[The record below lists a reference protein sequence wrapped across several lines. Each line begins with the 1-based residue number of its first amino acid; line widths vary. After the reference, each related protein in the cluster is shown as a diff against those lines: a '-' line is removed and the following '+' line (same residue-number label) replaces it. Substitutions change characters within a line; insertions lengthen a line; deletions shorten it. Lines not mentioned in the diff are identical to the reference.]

1 MSFTSGTT
9 LGHYRIV
16 EPIGAGGMGEV
27 YKALD
32 TRLERAVALKILP
45 AALVTDSDRVRRF
58 IGEAKAASALN
69 HPHIITVYEIGEIQL
84 EGDNPQSVTH
94 YIAME
99 YVSGAT
105 LHLKIHRED
114 LELKKLLEYFAQTAD
129 GLAKAHSAGIVHR
142 DLKPENIM
150 VTEDGYAKILD
161 FGLAKLIEAVEPD
174 ARPDTDPGEAATAVM
189 DKTRPGVVMGT
200 IGYMSPEQAQGKLV
214 DPRSDIFSFGC
225 ILYEAT
231 TRHKPFQGD
240 SLIDSLHKI
249 VYAQAPPIGDTN
261 PDAPSELQRIIRKCL
276 AKDPAQ
282 RYQSI
287 KDIAIDLRDLI
298 KEYETLPRVS
308 GMYGPT
314 PTLAQSAPAVTA
326 PHAVQFGGTGA
337 QSVVTF
343 PSATVPSGPVSGIA
357 PTSTGG
363 GRRIALVAGLFLSA
377 IIVVIA
383 LYFVFGQKQGKS
395 TGPTFQNTTI
405 SKLTSTGRALGAVI
419 SPDGKYVVHIVNEAG
434 KQGLWVRQTATSS
447 NVLIVPADEST
458 YVGLTFSH
466 DGNYIYFVKG
476 EKGSTIRS
484 LYQVPVLGGTPRK
497 LIDDVDSPISFS
509 RDGKRFA
516 FVRHTQTESTILIVN
531 ADGTG
536 GQKLAT
542 YKIPDIFLQVAWS
555 PDDKVIA
562 AATRKVTG
570 GFRNEMVAVQ
580 VSDGSE
586 KTIGSQKWLATGG
599 FAWLS
604 DGSSLALSAVDQT
617 PGTRQLQIWQLSYP
631 AGTVKRITN
640 DLNNYAG
647 VSLAAD
653 SRSLVTVQADTVSN
667 LWVAPEGDVTRARQ
681 ITSGSGKYNQI
692 SMTSDGRLVYI
703 SDASGTADIWVMDFD
718 GKNQRQLTSDGG
730 VNVFPAAS
738 PDGRYIAFDSN
749 RGANAAT
756 FNIWRM
762 GIDGSNPKQL
772 TQGEGEYFPA
782 CSPDGKWIVYTPLSS
797 TGRLSLW
804 KIPMDGGDPVQLN
817 ERISVKPVISPDG
830 KWIAFQT
837 TGDQPNSR
845 GKLAIVPFD
854 GGQPPKL
861 LEIPLVQY
869 RWSADGKAILYL
881 DDKEGVSNIWCQ
893 PVDGGAQKQLT
904 KFTADQI
911 FSFDWSRDGKTMA
924 CSRGVVMTDVVLFK
938 DIGRAANE

>member
-1 MSFTSGTT
+1 MSFTSGTI
-9 LGHYRIV
+9 LGHYTII

-32 TRLERAVALKILP
+32 TKLDRAVALKILP

-69 HPHIITVYEIGEIQL
+69 HPHIITIYEIGEIHL
-84 EGDNPQSVTH
+84 DSGNAQSVSH

-105 LHLKIHRED
+105 LHLKIHREG

-129 GLAKAHSAGIVHR
+129 GLAKAHAAGIVHR

-161 FGLAKLIEAVEPD
+161 FGLAKLIEAVQPESSSGAD
-174 ARPDTDPGEAATAVM
+174 LGEAATAVM

-214 DPRSDIFSFGC
+214 DQRSDIFSFGC

-240 SLIDSLHKI
+240 SVIDSLHKI
-249 VYAQAPPIGDTN
+249 VYAQAAPIGNTN

-276 AKDPAQ
+276 AKDPAE

-298 KEYETLPRVS
+298 KEYETQPRIS
-308 GMYGPT
+308 GTYAPA
-314 PTLAQSAPAVTA
+314 PTLTQGTPALTA
-326 PHAVQFGGTGA
+326 PHAAQFGVTGA
-337 QSVVTF
+337 QSVVTI
-343 PSATVPSGPVSGIA
+343 PSPTVPSGPVSGIEQPA
-357 PTSTGG
+357 KSG
-363 GRRIALVAGLFLSA
+363 GRRIAIIAGALLLTA
-377 IIVVIA
+377 LAVIS
-383 LYFVFGQKQGKS
+383 LYLVFGPKRS
-395 TGPTFQNTTI
+395 TLTGPVFQNTAI

-419 SPDGKYVVHIVNEAG
+419 SPDGKYVVHILNEAG

-447 NVLIVPADEST
+447 NVQIVPSDEST
-458 YVGLTFSH
+458 YVGLTFSN

-484 LYQVPVLGGTPRK
+484 LFQVPVLGGTQRK

-516 FVRHTQTESTILIVN
+516 FVRHSQSESAILIVN

-536 GQKLAT
+536 EQKLAA

-586 KTIGSQKWLATGG
+586 KTIGSQKWLAIGG
-599 FAWLS
+599 CAWLA
-604 DGSSLALSAVDQT
+604 DASSLVVSAVDQT
-617 PGTRQLQIWQLSYP
+617 PGSRQLQIWQLSYP
-631 AGTVKRITN
+631 DGKAKRITN

-647 VSLAAD
+647 VSLSAD
-653 SRSLVTVQADTVSN
+653 SRSLVTAQADAVAN
-667 LWVAPEGDVTRARQ
+667 LWVAPDGDVTRARQ
-681 ITSGSGKYNQI
+681 ITTGSGRYNQI
-692 SMTSDGRLVYI
+692 SMTPDGRLLYI
-703 SDASGTADIWVMDFD
+703 SDASGTADIWVMDAD
-718 GKNQRQLTSDGG
+718 GKNQRQLTSDAG

-749 RGANAAT
+749 RGANPAT

-782 CSPDGKWIVYTPLSS
+782 CSPDGKWVVYTPLST
-797 TGRLSLW
+797 TGKLSLW
-804 KIPMDGGDPVQLN
+804 KIAIDGGDPIQIN
-817 ERISVKPVISPDG
+817 ERLSVKPAISPDG

-837 TGDQPNSR
+837 TGDQPTSR
-845 GKLAIVPFD
+845 PKVAILPFE
-854 GGQPPKL
+854 GGQPSKL
-861 LEIPLVQY
+861 LEIPLVQF

-881 DDKEGVSNIWCQ
+881 DDKGGVSNIWSQ
-893 PVDGGAQKQLT
+893 PLDGGAPKQLT
-904 KFTADQI
+904 KFPADQI

-924 CSRGVVMTDVVLFK
+924 CSRGVVTTDVVLIK
-938 DIGRAANE
+938 DNGREPKE